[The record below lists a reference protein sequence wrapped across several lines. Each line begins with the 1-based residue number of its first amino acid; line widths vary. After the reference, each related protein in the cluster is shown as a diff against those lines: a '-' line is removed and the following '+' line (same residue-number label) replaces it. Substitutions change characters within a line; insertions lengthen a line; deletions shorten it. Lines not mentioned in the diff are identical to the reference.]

1 MKDILAKYKWF
12 NFVVAILGVSGVAI
26 LTEAKSFP
34 LFAQHPALYAILG
47 VVVGLFTKFY
57 RANQAEIDKSILD

>member
-12 NFVVAILGVSGVAI
+12 NFVVAILGVSGIAI
-26 LTEAKSFP
+26 LTEAKSLP
-34 LFAQHPALYAILG
+34 LFVQHPALYAILG

-57 RANQAEIDKSILD
+57 RANQAEIDKNILE